1 MKHRSRQTVLVV
13 FPLVIAFGACASKA
27 VSPGAMDSASAVAP
41 GPTGPAATTSASATS
56 SGETSTPPMPADTFK
71 NADFALGPPS
81 PIKPVE
87 AEKKE
92 ESSDAFLVLGG
103 VPSDPTKTAPKARGT
118 GRDPLANLAQGDG
131 ASGGEGAPRTTGM
144 AAAAPAPGGMAQSG
158 DWDRY
163 TGGHGQGKIGA
174 ASEMRGTIER
184 AEIQRV
190 VRANVQ
196 QVQLCYEQGLT
207 RQPSLEGRIVVKF
220 VVAKTGTVAAVAIP
234 ESTLRERSVE
244 QCIVGAAMKW
254 TFPKPTGEGL
264 ATFTYP
270 FILKPGN

>member
-1 MKHRSRQTVLVV
+1 
-13 FPLVIAFGACASKA
+13 
-27 VSPGAMDSASAVAP
+27 
-41 GPTGPAATTSASATS
+41 
-56 SGETSTPPMPADTFK
+56 MPADTVK
-71 NADFALGPPS
+71 SADFALGPPS

-92 ESSDAFLVLGG
+92 ESSDALLVFGG
-103 VPSDPTKTAPKARGT
+103 VPEGAMKTGPKARGAS
-118 GRDPLANLAQGDG
+118 RDPLANLAQGDG
-131 ASGGEGAPRTTGM
+131 AAGGESAPRTTGM

-158 DWDRY
+158 DWNRY
-163 TGGHGQGKIGA
+163 TGGHGHGTVGA

-190 VRANVQ
+190 VKAHLSDVQ
-196 QVQLCYEQGLT
+196 RCYEQGLT
-207 RQPSLEGRIVVKF
+207 RQPNLEGRLVVKF

-234 ESTLRERSVE
+234 ESTLGERSVE
-244 QCIVGAAMKW
+244 QCIVGSAMKW